1 MLNANMDINRQLHL
15 SLNTIIIL
23 LTLFAGVNCSDG
35 KAKTFE
41 DLSAS
46 LVQHVRTLPS
56 SEYDYDSHDY
66 YTSLLQLALS
76 KTEAEYGKAELTYIE
91 EKLVQSRI
99 IKDLSGEG
107 SIDVFWTVT
116 SQEREESAIPV
127 RVPLLNGIMGLRVS
141 LILKKRIGEFSF
153 PNINEPLTEMVA
165 GQGHDWPDYHILH
178 SNGFLVLG
186 TSTYDMLVEL
196 LKKKRIDYFPRALNE
211 AIVEREALESSGVI
225 IEPNHIFYYPSY
237 IFFFV
242 SQSKPELAERLE
254 KGLNLAIQDGSF
266 AQLFNAYIEVD
277 KLSSELNLQNRTMF
291 RLHNPL
297 LSEETQKF
305 SKSFNAISYLQ
316 RTER

>member
-15 SLNTIIIL
+15 SLNTISIL
-23 LTLFAGVNCSDG
+23 LILFAGVKCSDG

-46 LVQHVRTLPS
+46 LMQHVRTLPG
-56 SEYDYDSHDY
+56 SEYDYKSHDY

-76 KTEAEYGKAELTYIE
+76 KTEAEYGTAELTYIE
-91 EKLVQSRI
+91 ERLVQSRI
-99 IKDLSGEG
+99 MKELSGKG

-116 SQEREESAIPV
+116 SQEREEMAIPV

-153 PNINEPLTEMVA
+153 PSINEPLTEMVA

-225 IEPNHIFYYPSY
+225 IEPNHVLYYPSY

-297 LSEETQKF
+297 LSEETQKL

-316 RTER
+316 KTER